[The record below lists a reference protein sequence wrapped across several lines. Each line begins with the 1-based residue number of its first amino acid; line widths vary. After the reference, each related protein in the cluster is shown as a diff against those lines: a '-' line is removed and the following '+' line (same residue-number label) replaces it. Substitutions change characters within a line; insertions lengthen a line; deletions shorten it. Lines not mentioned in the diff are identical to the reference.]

1 MGQLHWLLFIFLQN
15 VKEVVEIVGFRVQN
29 KRELKQ
35 EYGQEG
41 LQKGAL

>member
-15 VKEVVEIVGFRVQN
+15 VKEVVEMVGFRVQN

-35 EYGQEG
+35 EG